1 MALAATVLKVE
12 NTQKTLKRTLS
23 ITFSGNYT
31 TGGDTL
37 DLTAVTVSTQG
48 SMSAIKFHR
57 LPFVYELGNPCAAGF
72 GYELVP
78 GTTLANWLLKVYRQ
92 DGSTGALAEIAQAAY
107 PAAVLALTNFQV
119 TLEEK
124 AA

>member
-37 DLTAVTVSTQG
+37 DLTAVTASTQG
-48 SMSAIKFHR
+48 SMSSIKFHR
-57 LPFVYELGNPCAAGF
+57 LPFVYDLGNPCAAGYN
-72 GYELVP
+72 YELVP
-78 GTTLANWLLKVYRQ
+78 GAAFTNWLLKVYEQ
-92 DGSTGALAEIAQAAY
+92 DGAGAMAEIAQAAY